1 MQQFVKRDLA
11 SDFCVCLT
19 SDIRSIDAPTYRE
32 EEDIEPPFA
41 VVGSNITIEK
51 EEGKS
56 VRGREYPWGVV
67 DIENKVMIYSVR
79 NPRS

>member
-1 MQQFVKRDLA
+1 MIFA
-11 SDFCVCLT
+11 YVCLFVCFLPKL
-19 SDIRSIDAPTYRE
+19 RSIDVPTYRE

-41 VVGSNITIEK
+41 VVGSNITIQK

-67 DIENKVMIYSVR
+67 DIENKVMIYSGS
-79 NPRS
+79 NP

>member
-1 MQQFVKRDLA
+1 MREVTFP
-11 SDFCVCLT
+11 
-19 SDIRSIDAPTYRE
+19 RSYLGSYHRE

-41 VVGSNITIEK
+41 VVGSNVTIER

-67 DIENKVMIYSVR
+67 DIENKVTQIENM
-79 NPRS
+79 

>member
-1 MQQFVKRDLA
+1 MTFVY
-11 SDFCVCLT
+11 VCLFFFYPN

-79 NPRS
+79 NP

>member
-1 MQQFVKRDLA
+1 MTFVY
-11 SDFCVCLT
+11 VCLFVFLPKL
-19 SDIRSIDAPTYRE
+19 RHQKYWRPTYRE

-67 DIENKVMIYSVR
+67 DIEDKVMIFSVR
-79 NPRS
+79 NEP

>member
-1 MQQFVKRDLA
+1 MTFVY
-11 SDFCVCLT
+11 VCLFFFYPN

-41 VVGSNITIEK
+41 VVGSNITIQK

-79 NPRS
+79 NP

>member
-1 MQQFVKRDLA
+1 MTFVY
-11 SDFCVCLT
+11 VCLFFFYPN

-67 DIENKVMIYSVR
+67 DIEDKVMIFSVR
-79 NPRS
+79 NEP